1 MRARLFVPAVAVAA
15 LLLGLSACGDED
27 AATSVAPVPVP
38 TEVRGAADASAK
50 PVADEGPV
58 PVPEATV
65 FEELESGSDPST
77 DTGAESAEADGP
89 AETDAPPADATAAGN
104 PLAGVSTPE
113 EAEVA
118 IANELRRVVA
128 AQNPPVLN
136 GEQIDCFAAK
146 LSTGV
151 APGDLATLDVEG
163 SLAALTGADGGN
175 LPDGKTVQTAIL
187 AAVDCNMMGSAFVAQ
202 AGLALRPETIQCID
216 ESIAKERDSLAA
228 PLAADAPGDTPINQ
242 LIAVVFQGAAAC
254 ASPEEI
260 AGLLGGGPAAVPAT
274 ASG

>member
-1 MRARLFVPAVAVAA
+1 MRARSCVPVVAVAA
-15 LLLGLSACGDED
+15 LLLGLAGCGDED
-27 AATSVAPVPVP
+27 IATSVAPVPVP
-38 TEVRGAADASAK
+38 TEVRGAADASADT
-50 PVADEGPV
+50 VAAEEPAA
-58 PVPEATV
+58 VPEATA
-65 FEELESGSDPST
+65 FEDIESESDASV
-77 DTGAESAEADGP
+77 DAADGADASDAP
-89 AETDAPPADATAAGN
+89 ADTDAPPADATAAGN

-128 AQNPPVLN
+128 TQNPPTLN

-187 AAVDCNMMGSAFVAQ
+187 AAVDCNVMGSAFVAQ

-216 ESIAKERDSLAA
+216 ESIAKQRDALAA

-260 AGLLGGGPAAVPAT
+260 AGLLGGAVPAT
-274 ASG
+274 STG